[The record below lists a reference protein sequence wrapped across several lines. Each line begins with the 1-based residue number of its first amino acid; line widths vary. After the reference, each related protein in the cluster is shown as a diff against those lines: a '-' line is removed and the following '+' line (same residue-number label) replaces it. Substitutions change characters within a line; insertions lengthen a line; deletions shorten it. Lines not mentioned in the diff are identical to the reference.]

1 MQRGRNLLILL
12 VLGLGLGAY
21 VYFVEMKRE
30 PMSATADGSG
40 GSQAEDPDSEPGGRH
55 ERSAS
60 PYMIDTFNGMRIV
73 TW

>member
-30 PMSATADGSG
+30 PVSDTAGGADGTAANRARRCLAM
-40 GSQAEDPDSEPGGRH
+40 GSMPR
-55 ERSAS
+55 RSKNCA
-60 PYMIDTFNGMRIV
+60 
-73 TW
+73 